1 MPYRKDRTGLDHRGP
16 EEAVMSGAAFGRRCR
31 AHGLLCRVTW
41 RTLLVRC
48 PRGHVLADDQEWDV
62 VPVPGAAGNVLAEYR
77 QVLELVSWAHPAIQ
91 GERFWELCAARGL
104 ED

>member
-1 MPYRKDRTGLDHRGP
+1 M
-16 EEAVMSGAAFGRRCR
+16 
-31 AHGLLCRVTW
+31 
-41 RTLLVRC
+41 
-48 PRGHVLADDQEWDV
+48 LADDQEWDV